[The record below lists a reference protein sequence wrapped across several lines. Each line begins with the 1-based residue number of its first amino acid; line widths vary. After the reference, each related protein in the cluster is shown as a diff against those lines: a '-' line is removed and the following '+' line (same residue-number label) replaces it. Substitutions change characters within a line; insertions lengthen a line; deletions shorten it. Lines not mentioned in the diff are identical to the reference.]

1 MSQISSVAKTLDCRV
16 GGCGLNSRGLSNTQ
30 GVNITEK

>member
-1 MSQISSVAKTLDCRV
+1 MSQISSVARTLDCRV
-16 GGCGLNSRGLSNTQ
+16 GGCGFDSQGLSNTQ